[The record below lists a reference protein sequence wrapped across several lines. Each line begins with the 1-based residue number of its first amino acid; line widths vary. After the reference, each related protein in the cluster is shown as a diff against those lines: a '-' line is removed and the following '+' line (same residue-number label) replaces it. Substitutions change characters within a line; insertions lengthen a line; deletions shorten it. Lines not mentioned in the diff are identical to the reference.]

1 MKAGLW
7 LMVAIFAIAS
17 SSAPAVAQDKQEP
30 AKSHAVLKGTLIG
43 LAAGV
48 AGGALFF
55 GLTNCHYGSDSG
67 AAMVGCG
74 AVTGGIIAGGGIIG
88 HMIGHRIEKRGATP
102 ASTTNSSSPWRAP
115 EFVRASTGLDLG
127 LPRSPSVRATD
138 VFSAATGRSS
148 LTNSIGAHLVLHK
161 ERERLSVYSLSVLS
175 GSPLNSRE

>member
-1 MKAGLW
+1 MKAGLSF
-7 LMVAIFAIAS
+7 MVAIFAIAS
-17 SSAPAVAQDKQEP
+17 SSVPALAQDTQEP

-88 HMIGHRIEKRGATP
+88 HMIGHRIETRGATP
-102 ASTTNSSSPWRAP
+102 ASTTNSSGPWRAR
-115 EFVRASTGLDLG
+115 EFVRVSTAGLDLG

-138 VFSAATGRSS
+138 VFSAATGRRS
-148 LTNSIGAHLVLHK
+148 LTNSNGAHPVLHE
-161 ERERLSVYSLSVLS
+161 ERE
-175 GSPLNSRE
+175 